1 MPGWRQGGPLGRARE
16 RLDSGECWHLAR
28 IGPVRRDD
36 LLLNEC
42 KAKAA
47 AAKEEE
53 EKDDEPFVFLPLQVK
68 GGFVGPK

>member
-1 MPGWRQGGPLGRARE
+1 M
-16 RLDSGECWHLAR
+16 
-28 IGPVRRDD
+28 
-36 LLLNEC
+36 LLNEY
-42 KAKAA
+42 KAKAAA

>member
-36 LLLNEC
+36 LLLNEY
-42 KAKAA
+42 KAKA